1 MALGMRTLQSKLV
14 AAVSAMVIVTGV
26 VIAGASYFLSSAQ
39 QESESKAQISAV
51 SSVLGIHIGNWI
63 SAKAQVLNAF
73 KPVPHDAGLVAG
85 MGYARDAGGFANV
98 FLAYPDGTQQNAN
111 NVTLPPDNNDPRKWH
126 WWGRAQAEQ
135 NGTFVEMP
143 SVAAATGS
151 AVSSFAHAVVNGGQV
166 VGVIGADVE
175 ISSIMQELK
184 RTQLPG
190 EGYAFIVNHDGLIFA
205 HSDPSRLNQPA
216 SVLGAALT
224 PAVLE
229 STFNDKGFSEVAID
243 GRTKLITVLPVPGT
257 EFRLV
262 AVSDKAALQAATR
275 SLLFKSVIIL
285 IVLLVVII
293 SLSALFLR
301 KQLQPLLGIRKA
313 MRDISQ
319 GDADLSRRLPVLT
332 QDEVGQTSEAFNQ
345 FIGQLGKTFADVRSR
360 SQQLAQGVENARN
373 EIQRIARETN
383 SITDFAGHNAAAIEE
398 VTVSVSEVAASA
410 QQADELASQT
420 AEQSTNSARD
430 LEKISRESGQTRETV
445 QSISGML
452 DTLAQRASDI
462 RSITTVIG
470 EIAGQTNL
478 LALNAAIEA
487 ARAGE
492 QGRGFAVVADEVRK
506 LAERTSAATGEI
518 TGMLESI
525 SKETES
531 AAGSMQGALDSVTAS
546 VTLTEQA
553 SGRMREVASSIQ
565 DMAGRVG
572 HIADATLEQRNAT
585 NAMSE
590 STEQIN
596 QRIGQSDSSLQNT
609 SRNLEEL
616 EKLAQ
621 AINADFGRFR
631 L

>member
-1 MALGMRTLQSKLV
+1 MGARTLQSKLV
-14 AAVSAMVIVTGV
+14 IAVSLLVIVTGV
-26 VIAGASYFLSSAQ
+26 VIAGAGYFLSSTQ
-39 QESESKAQISAV
+39 QEAESRTQISAQGTI
-51 SSVLGIHIGNWI
+51 LGIHIGNWI

-73 KPVPHDAGLVAG
+73 KPVPHDPGLVAA

-111 NVTLPPDNNDPRKWH
+111 NVVLPPDNNDPRKWH
-126 WWGRAQAEQ
+126 WWSRAETEQ
-135 NGTFVEMP
+135 TGTFVEMP
-143 SVAAATGS
+143 SVAAATNT
-151 AVSSFAHAVVNGGQV
+151 AVSSFAHAVVDGGKV
-166 VGVIGADVE
+166 IGVIGADVE

-190 EGYAFIVNHDGLIFA
+190 EGYAFIVNPAGLIFA
-205 HSDPSRLNQPA
+205 HGDPSRLNQPA

-224 PAVLE
+224 PAILE
-229 STFNDKGFSEVAID
+229 STFNEKGFSEVAID
-243 GRTKLITVLPVPGT
+243 GRTKLVTVLPVPGT

-262 AVSDKAALQAATR
+262 AVSDKAALQTATR
-275 SLLFKSVIIL
+275 ALLFKSAIMLV
-285 IVLLVVII
+285 VLLIIII
-293 SLSALFLR
+293 SISGYYLR
-301 KQLQPLLGIRKA
+301 SQLQPLLGIRNA
-313 MRDISQ
+313 MREISQ
-319 GDADLSRRLPVLT
+319 GDADLSRRLPIQT

-345 FIGQLGKTFADVRSR
+345 FIGQLGQTFASVRER
-360 SQQLAQGVENARN
+360 SQQLAQGVEQARH
-373 EIQRIARETN
+373 EIQRIAREAN
-383 SITDFAGHNAAAIEE
+383 SISDFAGHNAAAIEE
-398 VTVSVSEVAASA
+398 VTVSVSEVASSA
-410 QQADELASQT
+410 RQADELATQT
-420 AEQSTNSARD
+420 AEQSHNSARD
-430 LEKISRESGQTRETV
+430 LEQITRESSQTRETV

-506 LAERTSAATGEI
+506 LAERTSSATSEI

-525 SKETES
+525 SQETGS
-531 AAGSMQGALDSVTAS
+531 AAQNMQGALDSVSAS
-546 VTLTEQA
+546 VNLTTSA
-553 SGRMREVASSIQ
+553 SERMHGVASNIQ
-565 DMAGRVG
+565 DMASRVG
-572 HIADATLEQRNAT
+572 HIADATQEQRNAT

-596 QRIGQSDSSLQNT
+596 QRIAQSDSALQRT
-609 SRNLEEL
+609 SHNLEDL

>member
-1 MALGMRTLQSKLV
+1 MGARTLQSKLV
-14 AAVSAMVIVTGV
+14 IAVSLLVIITGV
-26 VIAGASYFLSSAQ
+26 VIAGAGYFLSSTQ
-39 QESESKAQISAV
+39 QEAESRTQISAQ
-51 SSVLGIHIGNWI
+51 SSILGIHIGNWI

-73 KPVPHDAGLVAG
+73 KPVPHDPGLVAA

-111 NVTLPPDNNDPRKWH
+111 NVVLPPDNNDPRKWH
-126 WWGRAQAEQ
+126 WWGRAEAEQ
-135 NGTFVEMP
+135 TGTFVEMP
-143 SVAAATGS
+143 SVAAATNT
-151 AVSSFAHAVVNGGQV
+151 AVSSFAHAVVDGGKV

-190 EGYAFIVNHDGLIFA
+190 EGYAFIVNPAGLIFA
-205 HSDPSRLNQPA
+205 HGDPTRLNQPA
-216 SVLGAALT
+216 SALGAALT

-229 STFNDKGFSEVAID
+229 STFNEKGFTEVSID
-243 GRTKLITVLPVPGT
+243 GRTKLVTVLPVPGT

-262 AVSDKAALQAATR
+262 AVSDKAALQTATR
-275 SLLFKSVIIL
+275 ALLFKSAIMLV
-285 IVLLVVII
+285 VLLIIII
-293 SLSALFLR
+293 SISGYYLR
-301 KQLQPLLGIRKA
+301 SQLQPLLGIRNA
-313 MRDISQ
+313 MREISQ
-319 GDADLSRRLPVLT
+319 GDADLSRRLPIQT

-345 FIGQLGKTFADVRSR
+345 FIGQLGQTFASVRER
-360 SQQLAQGVENARN
+360 SQQLAQGVEQARH
-373 EIQRIARETN
+373 EIQRIAREAN
-383 SITDFAGHNAAAIEE
+383 SISDFAGHNAAAIEE
-398 VTVSVSEVAASA
+398 VTVSVSEVASSA
-410 QQADELASQT
+410 RQADELATQT
-420 AEQSTNSARD
+420 AEQSHNSARD
-430 LEKISRESGQTRETV
+430 LEQITRESSQTRETV

-506 LAERTSAATGEI
+506 LAERTSSATSEI

-525 SKETES
+525 SQETGS
-531 AAGSMQGALDSVTAS
+531 AAQNMQGALDSVSAS
-546 VTLTEQA
+546 VNLTTSA
-553 SGRMREVASSIQ
+553 SERMHGVASNIQ
-565 DMAGRVG
+565 DMASRVG
-572 HIADATLEQRNAT
+572 HIADATQEQRNAT

-596 QRIGQSDSSLQNT
+596 QRIAQSDSALQST
-609 SRNLEEL
+609 SRNLEDL